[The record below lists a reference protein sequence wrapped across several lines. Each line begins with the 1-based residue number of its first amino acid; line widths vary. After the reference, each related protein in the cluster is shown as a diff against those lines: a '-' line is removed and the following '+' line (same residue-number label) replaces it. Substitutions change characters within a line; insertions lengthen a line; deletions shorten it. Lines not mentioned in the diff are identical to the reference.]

1 MAGVPWGVPG
11 SLVGVE
17 GAVPH
22 ADRTN
27 ERAEVRRTWAQG
39 EGPLR
44 RRLVRPIQAFLHEES
59 AGGVLLLAAAVAA
72 LAWANS
78 PWGAGYERLWH
89 TQLSIRLGPWG
100 ISEDLRHWVNDAL
113 MSLFFLVVGL
123 EIKRELVTGELREPR
138 AAALPAIAALGG
150 MVVPALIYLALNPGG
165 EAARGWGIP
174 MATDI
179 AFAVGVLTLAAKV
192 APSGLKPFLLALA
205 IVDDIGAIVVIA
217 LFYSEG
223 VAWGPLL
230 AAAGVCGLIAAAWRS
245 SVRSAPVHVALG
257 ALLWIAV
264 YASGV
269 HPTIAGVA
277 MGLLTPAVAFERP
290 RTVSREAHRV
300 ADETSDQPSP
310 PDADAPQWLELAR
323 LAREAV
329 SPLARVEASLHPWTS
344 FVVVPV
350 FALAN
355 AGVRLSGEALR
366 GAVGSRVTLGVL
378 LGLVVGKTV
387 GISVAT
393 LGAAR
398 LHLAPLPAGADRSD
412 VVGTAAV
419 AGIGFTVS
427 LFITELAFA
436 DRALVEEAKVGILA
450 ASVVAGALGFGLLSI
465 TRARAA
471 SPSEEL

>member
-1 MAGVPWGVPG
+1 M
-11 SLVGVE
+11 
-17 GAVPH
+17 PH

-27 ERAEVRRTWAQG
+27 ERAEIRRTWAQG

-59 AGGVLLLAAAVAA
+59 AGGVLLLGAAVAA

-89 TQLSIRLGPWG
+89 TRLSIRLGPWG

-192 APSGLKPFLLALA
+192 APPSLKPFLLALA

-230 AAAGVCGLIAAAWRS
+230 VAAGVCGLIAAAWRS
-245 SVRSAPVHVALG
+245 SVRSPPVHVALG

-277 MGLLTPAVAFERP
+277 MGFLTPAVAFERP

-310 PDADAPQWLELAR
+310 PDVDAPQWLELAR

-329 SPLARVEASLHPWTS
+329 SPLARLEAALHPWTS

-355 AGVRLSGEALR
+355 AGVRLSGDALA
-366 GAVGSRVTLGVL
+366 GALSSRVTLGVL

-387 GISVAT
+387 GISLAT

-398 LHLAPLPAGADRSD
+398 LRLASLPTGADRSD

-427 LFITELAFA
+427 LFITELAFT
-436 DRALVEEAKVGILA
+436 DRGLVDEAKVGILA
-450 ASVVAGALGFGLLSI
+450 ASVVAGALGFALLSVS
-465 TRARAA
+465 RARAA
-471 SPSEEL
+471 SPSGEL

>member
-1 MAGVPWGVPG
+1 MPG

-17 GAVPH
+17 VDDVPH
-22 ADRTN
+22 ADRTS
-27 ERAEVRRTWAQG
+27 ERTGARRTWAQG
-39 EGPLR
+39 DGPVR
-44 RRLVRPIQAFLHEES
+44 RRLVRPLQAFLQEES

-78 PWGAGYERLWH
+78 PWGATYERIWH
-89 TQLSIRLGPWG
+89 TELSIRLGRWA

-123 EIKRELVTGELREPR
+123 EIKRELVTGELRDAR

-150 MVVPALIYLALNPGG
+150 MVVPALIYLALNPSG

-179 AFAVGVLTLAAKV
+179 AFAVGVLTLAASV
-192 APSGLKPFLLALA
+192 APPGLKPFLLALA

-217 LFYSEG
+217 VFYSGG
-223 VAWGPLL
+223 VAWAPL
-230 AAAGVCGLIAAAWRS
+230 AVAAGLCVLIAAAWRS
-245 SVRSAPVHVALG
+245 GVRSAPVHVALG

-300 ADETSDQPSP
+300 AEETSDQPWP
-310 PDADAPQWLELAR
+310 PDVDAPQWLELAR

-329 SPLARVEASLHPWTS
+329 SPLARLEATLHPWTS

-366 GAVGSRVTLGVL
+366 GALASRVTLGVL

-398 LHLAPLPAGADRSD
+398 LRLASLPTGADRSD

-436 DRALVEEAKVGILA
+436 DRALVDEAKVGILA
-450 ASVVAGALGFGLLSI
+450 ASVVAGALGFALLSI

-471 SPSEEL
+471 SPSGEL

>member
-1 MAGVPWGVPG
+1 M
-11 SLVGVE
+11 
-17 GAVPH
+17 PH
-22 ADRTN
+22 ADRTDGGTGP
-27 ERAEVRRTWAQG
+27 RRTWVQG

-44 RRLVRPIQAFLHEES
+44 RRLVQPLQAFLQEES
-59 AGGVLLLAAAVAA
+59 AGGVLLLAAAVVAIV
-72 LAWANS
+72 WANS
-78 PWGAGYERLWH
+78 PWGASYERIWH
-89 TQLSIRLGPWG
+89 TELEVRLGRWG

-138 AAALPAIAALGG
+138 AAVLPAIAALGG
-150 MVVPALIYLALNPGG
+150 MVVPALTYLVLNPDG

-174 MATDI
+174 VATDI
-179 AFAVGVLTLAAKV
+179 AFAVGVLTLASRV
-192 APSGLKPFLLALA
+192 APPTLKPFLLALA
-205 IVDDIGAIVVIA
+205 IVDDIGGIVVIA
-217 LFYSEG
+217 LFYSNG

-230 AAAGVCGLIAAAWRS
+230 VAAALCGLIAASR
-245 SVRSAPVHVALG
+245 RSAVRAVPVYAGLG
-257 ALLWIAV
+257 ALLWLAV
-264 YASGV
+264 YASGI

-290 RTVSREAHRV
+290 RTVSREAHRI
-300 ADETSDQPSP
+300 AEETWDRPSP
-310 PDADAPQWLELAR
+310 PDVDAPQWLELAR

-329 SPLARVEASLHPWTS
+329 SPLARLEAALHPWTS

-366 GAVGSRVTLGVL
+366 GALASRVTLGVFV
-378 LGLVVGKTV
+378 GLVVGKTV
-387 GISVAT
+387 GISVAA

-398 LHLAPLPAGADRSD
+398 LRLASLPAGADRSD

-427 LFITELAFA
+427 LFITELAFV
-436 DRALVEEAKVGILA
+436 DRGLVDEAKVGILA
-450 ASVVAGALGFGLLSI
+450 ASVVAGALGVALLSI

-471 SPSEEL
+471 SPSGEL